1 MKETIDKRPHP
12 GGAKGAM
19 LGLDEVIRRA
29 WAARGDPRV
38 RAWSLQA
45 LHDAGNPTT
54 RRGKVAAI
62 VARFR
67 RQVPYVSDPVL
78 VEFMASPVQTLCL
91 DDHGL
96 CMLGADCDDASI
108 TCLACVLSIGIEPVW
123 AVGASYRD
131 PVDTPTHVYFA
142 FGDDDGTRVEV
153 DPVTRLPVG
162 TVHEAARKWWVD
174 LQTGVDASNLS
185 SGQFV
190 GVAGTGPH
198 AAPEGETMDHSGQL
212 GDWSDVRVAG
222 RAVSGFGLG
231 AFVTSSQL
239 TLDMNNTIALMNA
252 TDAGVKGCAAMAS
265 SDVAAWTAIF
275 ESWQGWLAGLQ
286 ECASQTFPSIHTVCV
301 NPPYSYT
308 ITEEWA
314 AADAALLSYQAT
326 AKKWQGKIAA
336 ACPSFQPTP
345 DLPTPGAA
353 TTSSWLDDVKSAA
366 KVVAGIGVT
375 GVALFAIYEGIKFVG
390 ATRKAAA

>member
-108 TCLACVLSIGIEPVW
+108 TCLAAVLSIGIEPVW

-131 PVDTPTHVYFA
+131 PVDVPTHVYFA
-142 FGDDDGTRVEV
+142 FGDETGAPVEV
-153 DPVTRLPVG
+153 DPVTKLPVG

-174 LQTGVDASNLS
+174 LQGGVDASTLS
-185 SGQFV
+185 GGQFV
-190 GVAGTGPH
+190 GVAGVVL
-198 AAPEGETMDHSGQL
+198 EGGLAEGGSM
-212 GDWSDVRVAG
+212 GDWSDVSVAG
-222 RAVSGFGLG
+222 RRVSGFGLG
-231 AFVTSSQL
+231 AFVTASQL
-239 TLDMNNTIALMNA
+239 QLDMNKTIALMNA
-252 TDAGVKGCAAMAS
+252 TDAGIKGCASMAA
-265 SDVAAWTAIF
+265 SDVAAWTTI
-275 ESWQGWLAGLQ
+275 SRAGRAGSPACKSARPTPSRAFTR
-286 ECASQTFPSIHTVCV
+286 CASIHLT
-301 NPPYSYT
+301 
-308 ITEEWA
+308 
-314 AADAALLSYQAT
+314 
-326 AKKWQGKIAA
+326 
-336 ACPSFQPTP
+336 
-345 DLPTPGAA
+345 
-353 TTSSWLDDVKSAA
+353 
-366 KVVAGIGVT
+366 
-375 GVALFAIYEGIKFVG
+375 
-390 ATRKAAA
+390 ATRSPKNGPRRTRLS